1 MNAIDAYYTAIGSLL
16 AEAVERERD
25 RMEAAAGLVAD
36 CVQRGGLVYVTGTGH
51 AHMLAEEP
59 FYRAGGLAAIHPI
72 LVPSLMLHEGAVRS
86 TQLERSPDL
95 ARDAMGGLD
104 FGAEDVLIVASHSGR
119 NAFPVEAAMIARE
132 RDTPV
137 IALTSVAHGSRTSSR
152 HSSGERLMDVADI
165 VLDTGVPYGD
175 ATVPLGEGRPAVA
188 PASTVVGAFLMN
200 AVMARATQLLFERG
214 ADPDVFVSANRAEGE
229 PMAADRLAYWRERIR
244 LL

>member
-137 IALTSVAHGSRTSSR
+137 IAVTSVAHGSRTSSR

-188 PASTVVGAFLMN
+188 PASTVVGVFLMN

-229 PMAADRLAYWRERIR
+229 PMAADRLDYWRERIR